1 MSNAET
7 IGEGVAGAPPVNA
20 GEMKLEVAPVSDV
33 DRAISSTKS
42 WAGASMER

>member
-7 IGEGVAGAPPVNA
+7 IGEG
-20 GEMKLEVAPVSDV
+20 DV